1 MVNLRGLDAHYMDFY
16 KSLPPDFNAITGT
29 GGDCIAKV
37 TGTNFIGLAIGI
49 VIGIIVFAE
58 VLVPVVEEFTGG
70 ENADPTLVALVS
82 IIPIAFAAGLIYFV
96 LKANNMG

>member
-1 MVNLRGLDAHYMDFY
+1 MP
-16 KSLPPDFNAITGT
+16 SLEQEVIT
-29 GGDCIAKV
+29 IAKV

-49 VIGIIVFAE
+49 IIGIIVFAE